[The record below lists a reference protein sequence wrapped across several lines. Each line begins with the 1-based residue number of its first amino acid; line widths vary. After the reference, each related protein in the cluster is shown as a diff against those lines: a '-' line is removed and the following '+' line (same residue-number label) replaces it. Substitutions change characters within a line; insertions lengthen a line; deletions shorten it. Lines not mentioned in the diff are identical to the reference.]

1 MTKLQWPSA
10 SRTHPS
16 FNKLS
21 TVSSAASALKSA
33 SLFRVLLVED
43 DPSFVQFLRDS
54 LLTLSA
60 ELDVT
65 VATRLS
71 AAITALKAHTFDA
84 VLLDLNLPDS
94 SGLLT
99 LQQITSTNGHVP
111 VVVLTGIHDTSQAQ
125 DAMRLGAQDWL
136 TKPQPDPD
144 VVLRALRYAA
154 ERKRLT
160 EGLIRSQQL
169 EAVGRLARNV
179 AHEFNNLLTTIIG
192 NAGLAGLAQDA
203 RARDHAL
210 VEIEQA
216 AKRGALLTRQLLG
229 FARPRAAGPDVAD
242 VKQAMTTVRDLCEA
256 VLPASVKIRLD
267 VHETAWV
274 PLAQEQLEQVLLNLV
289 LNARDAM
296 PRGGTITIAAMRTG
310 GRVQIEVQDTGTGI
324 RPEVL
329 PHVFEPFFT
338 TKGDSGN
345 GLGLMIAKELIE
357 QAGGAIRVD
366 SRYGHGTIVHIE
378 LPRHDAPLPTTDTR
392 VD

>member
-1 MTKLQWPSA
+1 M
-10 SRTHPS
+10 
-16 FNKLS
+16 
-21 TVSSAASALKSA
+21 
-33 SLFRVLLVED
+33 
-43 DPSFVQFLRDS
+43 QFLRDS

-71 AAITALKAHTFDA
+71 SAISALKAHTFDA

-192 NAGLAGLAQDA
+192 NAGLAALAQDA

-229 FARPRAAGPDVAD
+229 FARPRAAGADVAN

-256 VLPASVKIRLD
+256 VLSAAVKIRLD

-296 PRGGTITIAAMRTG
+296 PRGGTITIAAATRTD
-310 GRVQIEVQDTGTGI
+310 GRVQIDVQDTGTGI

-357 QAGGAIRVD
+357 QAAGAIRVD

-378 LPRHDAPLPTTDTR
+378 LQRHDAPPPTPDAR
-392 VD
+392 AE

>member
-1 MTKLQWPSA
+1 
-10 SRTHPS
+10 
-16 FNKLS
+16 
-21 TVSSAASALKSA
+21 V
-33 SLFRVLLVED
+33 FRVLLVED
-43 DPSFVQFLRDS
+43 DASFVQFLRDA

-99 LQQITSTNGHVP
+99 LQHITSTNGHVP

-160 EGLIRSQQL
+160 DGLVRSQQL

-192 NAGLAGLAQDA
+192 NAGLAGLANDA
-203 RARDHAL
+203 HARNHAL

-229 FARPRAAGPDVAD
+229 FARPRAAGADVAD

-256 VLPASVKIRLD
+256 VLSASVKIRLD
-267 VHETAWV
+267 IHETAWV

-296 PRGGTITIAAMRTG
+296 PRGGTITIAATRTDA
-310 GRVQIEVQDTGTGI
+310 RVQIEVQDTGTGI

-338 TKGDSGN
+338 TKGNSGN

-357 QAGGAIRVD
+357 QAAGAIRVD
-366 SRYGHGTIVHIE
+366 SRYGHGTIIHIE
-378 LPRHDAPLPTTDTR
+378 LPRRDAPLPNTDAR
-392 VD
+392 VE